1 MVADVIDDC
10 YDWSP
15 VFTEGSSAEMRRTFA
30 LLLTLALATALGSA
44 QSGSS
49 KTLDMYFID
58 TEGGHST
65 LYVSPSGESLLMD
78 TGSPGGRD
86 ADRIMAVI
94 QAAGVKQ
101 IDHLILTHY
110 HSDHVGGLQE
120 LATRIP
126 ILHFIDHGPT
136 SEPKEQVPGFQNMYA
151 EMNGKVK
158 HTVVKPGDPIPFAG
172 LTVVVVTSNGQVLKT
187 PLPGGGK
194 PNPACAG
201 FAPRDESRVDPDN
214 PMSVGVAI
222 AYGKF
227 RTINLGD
234 FTWNKEQE
242 LMCPNNPIGP
252 VDLYL
257 TSHHGIDQSGSAAL
271 VHGLQPRVAIMHNS
285 TRKGGA
291 IQTMQ
296 ILHTSPGLEDIWQLH
311 WAYAASLEY
320 NTPALFIANMEDN
333 AAVANVLLNPPPTF
347 GQFPRPGGPGAGGPP
362 PQSAAAGAP
371 NTPQPGAVPNSPGQG
386 GRMGGGGA
394 GGGRGGHTG
403 PAFWIKVSAETDG
416 TFSVTNTRN
425 NFTKTYVA
433 RK

>member
-1 MVADVIDDC
+1 MERRN
-10 YDWSP
+10 
-15 VFTEGSSAEMRRTFA
+15 TEMRRTFA
-30 LLLTLALATALGSA
+30 FLLALALATAVGGA
-44 QSGSS
+44 QSRSS
-49 KTLDMYFID
+49 KTLDIYFID

-65 LYVSPSGESLLMD
+65 LYVAPTGESLLMD

-86 ADRIMAVI
+86 VARIMAVI

-101 IDHLILTHY
+101 IDHMVLTHY
-110 HSDHVGGLQE
+110 HGDHVGGLEE

-126 ILHFIDHGPT
+126 MVQFIDHGPT
-136 SEPKEQVPGFQNMYA
+136 SEPKEQVPGFQKMYA
-151 EMNGKVK
+151 ALYAKAK
-158 HTVVKPGDPIPFAG
+158 HMIAKPGDTIPFDG
-172 LTVVVVTSNGQVLKT
+172 VTVAVVTSNGEVLKT

-201 FAPRDESRVDPDN
+201 FVPRDESRVDPDN
-214 PMSVGVAI
+214 PMSVGLVFT
-222 AYGKF
+222 YGKF

-242 LMCPNNPIGP
+242 LMCPNNPIGTA
-252 VDLYL
+252 DLYL
-257 TSHHGIDQSGSAAL
+257 TSHHGIDQSGSPAL

-296 ILHTSPGLEDIWQLH
+296 TLHTSPGLEDIWQLH
-311 WAYAASLEY
+311 WAYAAGLEY

-333 AAVANVLLNPPPTF
+333 AAMANVLLNPPPTF
-347 GQFPRPGGPGAGGPP
+347 GQPGAGRPGPGAP
-362 PQSAAAGAP
+362 GAP
-371 NTPQPGAVPNSPGQG
+371 GPG
-386 GRMGGGGA
+386 GRASGGA
-394 GGGRGGHTG
+394 AGGRGEHTG
-403 PAFWIKVSAETDG
+403 PAFWIKVSAQSDG

-425 NFTKTYVA
+425 NFTKTYAA

>member
-1 MVADVIDDC
+1 
-10 YDWSP
+10 
-15 VFTEGSSAEMRRTFA
+15 MRRTFA
-30 LLLTLALATALGSA
+30 LLLTFALATLVGSA
-44 QSGSS
+44 QSRSS

-58 TEGGHST
+58 TEGGHAT

-78 TGSPGGRD
+78 TGSAGGRD
-86 ADRIMAVI
+86 VARIMAAI
-94 QAAGVKQ
+94 QAASVKQ

-126 ILHFIDHGPT
+126 IAHFIDHGPT
-136 SEPKEQVPGFQNMYA
+136 SEPREQVPGFQKMYA
-151 EMNGKVK
+151 EMTSKAK
-158 HTVVKPGDPIPFAG
+158 HTVAKPGDQIPFAD

-194 PNPACAG
+194 PNPACAS
-201 FAPRDESRVDPDN
+201 FAPRDESHVDPDN
-214 PMSVGVAI
+214 AMSVGVVI
-222 AYGKF
+222 TYGKF

-242 LMCPNNPIGP
+242 LMCPNNPIGT

-257 TSHHGIDQSGSAAL
+257 TSHHGIDQSGSVAL
-271 VHGLQPRVAIMHNS
+271 VHGLQPRVAVMHNS

-311 WAYAASLEY
+311 WAYAAGLEY
-320 NTPALFIANMEDN
+320 NSPALFIANMEDN
-333 AAVANVLLNPPPTF
+333 ATMANVLLAPPPTF
-347 GQFPRPGGPGAGGPP
+347 GQGRVPGGPGAGGPP
-362 PQSAAAGAP
+362 P
-371 NTPQPGAVPNSPGQG
+371 
-386 GRMGGGGA
+386 
-394 GGGRGGHTG
+394 HTG
-403 PAFWIKVSAETDG
+403 PAFWIKASAVAGG

-425 NFTKTYVA
+425 NFTKTYAA
-433 RK
+433 RE

>member
-1 MVADVIDDC
+1 L
-10 YDWSP
+10 
-15 VFTEGSSAEMRRTFA
+15 RRTFE
-30 LLLTLALATALGSA
+30 LLLTLALAAAVGSA
-44 QSGSS
+44 QSKSS
-49 KTLDMYFID
+49 RSLDIYFID

-78 TGSPGGRD
+78 TGSPGTRD
-86 ADRIMAVI
+86 ADRIMAAI

-110 HSDHVGGLQE
+110 HGDHVGGLQE

-136 SEPKEQVPGFQNMYA
+136 SEPKEQVPGFQKMYA
-151 EMNGKVK
+151 EMYGKVK
-158 HTVVKPGDPIPFAG
+158 HTVAKPGDKIPFDG
-172 LTVVVVTSNGQVLKT
+172 VTVAVVTSNGDVLKT

-214 PMSVGVAI
+214 PMSVGVVFT
-222 AYGKF
+222 YGKF

-242 LMCPNNPIGP
+242 LMCPNNPIGT

-257 TSHHGIDQSGSAAL
+257 TSHHGIDQSGSPAL
-271 VHGLQPRVAIMHNS
+271 VHALHPRVAVMHNS
-285 TRKGGA
+285 AFKGGA

-296 ILHTSPGLEDIWQLH
+296 GLYTSAGLENIWQLH
-311 WAYAASLEY
+311 WAYAGGLEY
-320 NTPALFIANMEDN
+320 NTPGLFIANIDDN
-333 AAVANVLLNPPPTF
+333 ATIANVLLNPPPTF
-347 GQFPRPGGPGAGGPP
+347 GQGPRPAGPGAGGPP
-362 PQSAAAGAP
+362 PGAAAGAP
-371 NTPQPGAVPNSPGQG
+371 NPPGQG
-386 GRMGGGGA
+386 GRAGGGR
-394 GGGRGGHTG
+394 GRGGHTG

-416 TFSVTNTRN
+416 TFTVTNTRN
-425 NFTKTYVA
+425 NFSKTYAA

>member
-1 MVADVIDDC
+1 
-10 YDWSP
+10 
-15 VFTEGSSAEMRRTFA
+15 MRRTFA
-30 LLLTLALATALGSA
+30 FLLTLALATAVGSA
-44 QSGSS
+44 QSKSS
-49 KTLDMYFID
+49 RSLDIYFID

-78 TGSPGGRD
+78 TGSPGTRD
-86 ADRIMAVI
+86 ADRIMAAI

-110 HSDHVGGLQE
+110 HGDHVGGLQE

-136 SEPKEQVPGFQNMYA
+136 SEPKEQVPGFQKMYA
-151 EMNGKVK
+151 EMYGKVK
-158 HTVVKPGDPIPFAG
+158 HTVAKPGDKIPFDG
-172 LTVVVVTSNGQVLKT
+172 VTVAVVTSNGDVLKT

-214 PMSVGVAI
+214 PMSVGVVFT
-222 AYGKF
+222 YGKF

-242 LMCPNNPIGP
+242 LMCPNNPIGT

-257 TSHHGIDQSGSAAL
+257 TSHHGIDQSGSPAL
-271 VHGLQPRVAIMHNS
+271 VHALHPRVAVMHNS
-285 TRKGGA
+285 AFKGGA

-296 ILHTSPGLEDIWQLH
+296 GLYTSAGLENIWQLH
-311 WAYAASLEY
+311 WAYAGGLEY
-320 NTPALFIANMEDN
+320 NTPGLFIANIDDN
-333 AAVANVLLNPPPTF
+333 ATIANVLLNPPPTF
-347 GQFPRPGGPGAGGPP
+347 GQGPRPAGPGAGGPP
-362 PQSAAAGAP
+362 PGAAAGAP
-371 NTPQPGAVPNSPGQG
+371 NPPGQG
-386 GRMGGGGA
+386 GRAGGGR
-394 GGGRGGHTG
+394 GRGGHTG

-416 TFSVTNTRN
+416 TFTVTNTRN
-425 NFTKTYVA
+425 NFSKTYAA